1 MKKED
6 EKTRENIDK
15 LSKVIAEKK
24 KIPQNIKDKINAK
37 IFENLLFVAVIIV
50 YLGALN
56 LGMVNIPTE
65 NYLVDL
71 KVFGVILL
79 VVTIIL
85 IEIAYKKDKGSLW
98 IHSIEL
104 MVLSF
109 FTMYLVYF
117 YSIYYN
123 TFGTIIFSFIFIC
136 MIYYTIKI
144 LVARKRIIKEYNK
157 SLIDIGEIVKKK

>member
-6 EKTRENIDK
+6 EKTKENIDK
-15 LSKVIAEKK
+15 LSKVIEQKK
-24 KIPQNIKDKINAK
+24 KIPKEIKDKINAK
-37 IFENLLFVAVIIV
+37 IFENLLFVAVIII

-65 NYLVDL
+65 NYLFDL

-79 VVTIIL
+79 IATIIL

-123 TFGTIIFSFIFIC
+123 TFGTIIFLFILIC
-136 MIYYTIKI
+136 MIYYAIKI
-144 LVARKRIIKEYNK
+144 LIARKRIIKEYNK